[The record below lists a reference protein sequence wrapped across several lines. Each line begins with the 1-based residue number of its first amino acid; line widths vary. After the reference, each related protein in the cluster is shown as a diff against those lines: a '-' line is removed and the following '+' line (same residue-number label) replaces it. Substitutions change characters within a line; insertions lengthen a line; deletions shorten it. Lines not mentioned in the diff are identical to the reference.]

1 MNVSREKSG
10 TPNNQRVNQNGSKEN
25 KSSLHV
31 QRIPSEPTQVEYNLG
46 TSPRLQV
53 GAIDM
58 LSLQANCKKLGIK
71 SLSDNNSVYGS
82 NLVLRLTSASSKMCK
97 YSKFVKNN

>member
-10 TPNNQRVNQNGSKEN
+10 RPNNQRVNQNGSKETQ
-25 KSSLHV
+25 KSLHV

-82 NLVLRLTSASSKMCK
+82 NIILRQSRKISEM
-97 YSKFVKNN
+97 Y